1 MEPEAEAAPEV
12 IGQRVAQLYRELRL
26 HSAAKLQQVL
36 RKEGIRLPLQ
46 GINDIVDGT
55 GARQIFRPPA
65 QFPGHV
71 TASRLEDRWAADV
84 ISFMSNPVT
93 TEEGTFTDVL
103 VIQDIFSRFLYAY
116 AMQTKREVPDKFE
129 YLLKLEERIPRE
141 LNTDR
146 GTEFTSARFQAVVQ
160 TYGIKHV
167 FKVGHNDLATV
178 DRAIGVLKTKL
189 AIISAEDGTN
199 WLEELQPTVKAMNRL
214 GNKGLL
220 DNAPYDVEDN
230 DELRFRLRQLNA
242 EMAHENA
249 QLAEKRRAKLE
260 DKQGFRTLMANLGV
274 HTTRRA
280 GQPNWS
286 SDVKQVAST
295 LGGRVYD
302 TEGREYDTRL
312 VMPVPLDSSAVQ
324 AVFGGGNKV
333 RDEKRRE
340 ATNEFRRDLVKLLG
354 SGNLHMGAAAREMK
368 KIPAFHKT
376 LDELR
381 LTFRG
386 FVDLW
391 EDFEVVG
398 RGPAQR
404 VRVRSR
410 K

>member
-1 MEPEAEAAPEV
+1 MEPDAV
-12 IGQRVAQLYRELRL
+12 GQRVAQLYRELRL
-26 HSAAKLQQVL
+26 PSAAKLQQVL
-36 RKEGIRLPLQ
+36 RKEGIQLPLQ
-46 GINDIVDGT
+46 GIKDIVDGT
-55 GARQIFRPPA
+55 GARQIFRPPV

-103 VIQDIFSRFLYAY
+103 VIQDIFSRFLNAY
-116 AMQTKREVPDKFE
+116 AMQSKREVPDKLE

-160 TYGIKHV
+160 KYGIKHV

-214 GNKGLL
+214 GNRGLL
-220 DNAPYDVEDN
+220 DNAPYDVEHD

-260 DKQGFRTLMANLGV
+260 DKRGFRTLMANLGV
-274 HTTRRA
+274 HTLRRA
-280 GQPNWS
+280 GLPNWS

-302 TEGREYDTRL
+302 TEGGSHDTRL
-312 VMPVPLDSSAVQ
+312 VLPVPLDSSPVQ
-324 AVFGGGNKV
+324 AIFGGGNRV

-340 ATNEFRRDLVKLLG
+340 ATAEFRHDLVTLLG
-354 SGNLHMGAAAREMK
+354 SGDLHLGTAAREMK
-368 KIPAFHKT
+368 KQQNFNRK

-391 EDFEVVG
+391 PDFEIIG

-404 VRVRSR
+404 VRV

>member
-1 MEPEAEAAPEV
+1 MEPDAV
-12 IGQRVAQLYRELRL
+12 GQRVAQLYRELRL
-26 HSAAKLQQVL
+26 PSAAKLQQVL
-36 RKEGIRLPLQ
+36 RKEGIQLPLQ
-46 GINDIVDGT
+46 GIKDIVDGI
-55 GARQIFRPPA
+55 GARQIFRPPI

-103 VIQDIFSRFLYAY
+103 VIQDIFSRFLNAY
-116 AMQTKREVPDKFE
+116 AMQSKREVPDKME

-160 TYGIKHV
+160 KYGIKHV

-220 DNAPYDVEDN
+220 DNAPYDVDDN

-249 QLAEKRRAKLE
+249 QLAERRRAKLE
-260 DKQGFRTLMANLGV
+260 DKQGFRTLMVNMGV

-286 SDVKQVAST
+286 SDVKQVASA
-295 LGGRVYD
+295 LGGKVYD

-340 ATNEFRRDLVKLLG
+340 ATGEFRRDLAKLLG
-354 SGNLHMGAAAREMK
+354 SGDLHMGAAAREMK
-368 KIPAFHKT
+368 KNDIFNRT

-391 EDFEVVG
+391 EDFEVIG

-404 VRVRSR
+404 VRVRKHHSTGR
-410 K
+410 